1 MVGSNGTLYVADTLA
16 NRIAA
21 ISNAFSR
28 MSDAHTGQTV
38 LSGNAL
44 NGPLGLTIAPNSDIV
59 VANAND
65 GNMVEV
71 SPSGHQVAFK
81 NVDLTGA
88 GAGTLFGLEITPN
101 GKGIYYVNDGDNT
114 LDVLK

>member
-1 MVGSNGTLYVADTLA
+1 MSSA
-16 NRIAA
+16 N
-21 ISNAFSR
+21 
-28 MSDAHTGQTV
+28 TGQTI
-38 LSGNAL
+38 LSGHAL
-44 NGPLGLTIAPNSDIV
+44 NGPLGLTIAPDGHII

-65 GNMVEV
+65 GNLVEV
-71 SPSGHQVAFK
+71 STGGSQVAFK

-88 GAGTLFGLEITPN
+88 GAGTLFGLEITPD